1 LGEDRGVASDENKEG
16 EKVIFYEDYVDEMCE
31 GAAWPY

>member
-1 LGEDRGVASDENKEG
+1 MGEDRGVASDENKEG

-31 GAAWPY
+31 RVF